1 MQCNG
6 QKSARIATDQAGRR
20 RRRIRNDTK
29 RCEIL
34 PLYLLPWAQLCIGTE
49 GALLSPL
56 STERTHL
63 YLPTTTTI
71 TSDHKC
77 TTRRI
82 PWPKP
87 VPSSTSS
94 SLSSCC
100 HCYSAFR
107 RFMKRCPA
115 SSFCRCCSSPL
126 KFSHPISS
134 VHVCL
139 SVQVVALF
147 VLQILLCD
155 VLRGVWCAKSVG
167 ICAFGYNTSF
177 AGAASFHQPHSTYHP
192 INNNNT

>member
-6 QKSARIATDQAGRR
+6 QKSARIATEQVGSR

-34 PLYLLPWAQLCIGTE
+34 PQSLPSSLGTTLHWH
-49 GALLSPL
+49 GGSPPQ
-56 STERTHL
+56 SSSEHRE
-63 YLPTTTTI
+63 PTFTYRRPTTI

-82 PWPKP
+82 PSPKP

-94 SLSSCC
+94 SSVLLLPC

-115 SSFCRCCSSPL
+115 SSFCRCCCCSPL

-155 VLRGVWCAKSVG
+155 VLRGV
-167 ICAFGYNTSF
+167 
-177 AGAASFHQPHSTYHP
+177 
-192 INNNNT
+192 